1 MSKKMIYALYDDDHV
16 LLNAAKQLVS
26 KGIRIRDV
34 YSPFPIHGI
43 DPVIGIKRTRM
54 GIVSFLFGI
63 TGTSL
68 ALLGFWY
75 FMIVDWP
82 MNIGG
87 KPNFSLI
94 QNLPAFIPITFEFT
108 VLCAAHGMAITYL
121 LRNWTLPGIKARNP
135 DPRTTDDKFLMEIH
149 SADNKKVSSDEI
161 LTMINQ
167 TGVFE
172 LSVKEIA

>member
-26 KGIRIRDV
+26 KGVRIRDV

-87 KPNFSLI
+87 KPSFSLI

-121 LRNWTLPGIKARNP
+121 LRNRTLPGIKARNP

-149 SADNKKVSSDEI
+149 SADNKKVSADEI
-161 LTMINQ
+161 LAMINQ